1 MLCLAMVTKTEN
13 TTEERQR
20 GVRMEENDN
29 LLRKCYVRR
38 EEGLGM
44 KGQGEEGAGG
54 RGGA

>member
-1 MLCLAMVTKTEN
+1 MVTKTERKN
-13 TTEERQR
+13 TIEERQR

-44 KGQGEEGAGG
+44 KGQGKKEQGEGG
-54 RGGA
+54 RA